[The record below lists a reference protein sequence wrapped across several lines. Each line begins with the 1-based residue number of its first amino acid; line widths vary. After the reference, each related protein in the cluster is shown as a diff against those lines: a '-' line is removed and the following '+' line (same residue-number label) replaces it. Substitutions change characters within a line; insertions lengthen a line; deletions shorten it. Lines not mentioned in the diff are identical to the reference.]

1 MLRGAASPRWGTRH
15 SGAASR
21 ESPGSSRQARVLV
34 RSPHSRMPYRQ
45 PLLLLPV
52 DELDRRGLPWL
63 LPLTASNHLHAHKS
77 GTVKDASAA
86 RWLHVREGERA
97 ASQAP
102 YGSTGAIS
110 HQKHFLREPRAPP
123 SEASEAP
130 SRTRRATGRC
140 SVQGGAVV
148 NQDARRFPPIVCGG
162 AMKRS
167 VALVVGKIHRG
178 ACPQQ
183 ERQRLVSAIACRH
196 VDVCVSAVHP
206 LINFCAHES

>member
-1 MLRGAASPRWGTRH
+1 MPFLADCACMLRGAASPRWGTRH

-97 ASQAP
+97 AHRHLMEA
-102 YGSTGAIS
+102 
-110 HQKHFLREPRAPP
+110 RAP
-123 SEASEAP
+123 
-130 SRTRRATGRC
+130 
-140 SVQGGAVV
+140 
-148 NQDARRFPPIVCGG
+148 
-162 AMKRS
+162 
-167 VALVVGKIHRG
+167 
-178 ACPQQ
+178 
-183 ERQRLVSAIACRH
+183 SAIRSTSYESHGHRH
-196 VDVCVSAVHP
+196 LKLVRRLLEPGEPPDDAASREA
-206 LINFCAHES
+206 LWSIRMRADFSRLCAAAP